1 MSTTKIPKGTKLRQL
16 KIDELSLVDRPA
28 NPGAFALL
36 TKRDTPAHSST
47 EDPAPMDQAQID
59 QLNKR
64 LDALATANETL
75 ATANETLSKTN
86 TELKTK
92 TEALEKSLEAV
103 TQKAQQLETERAEQN
118 RLTLAKSMV
127 QGTPIAP
134 EAVTKLL
141 TEVSATNLPVLQDIL
156 TKYRAALKTGAFA
169 ALGSSATGEEDG
181 EEMTVAKAQDKLEE
195 LAKDRVQKSGG
206 KVTAQQAYLEV
217 CSEHPDLY
225 NIAMDRG

>member
-64 LDALATANETL
+64 LDDLAKTNE
-75 ATANETLSKTN
+75 ALSKTN
-86 TELKTK
+86 TELQTK
-92 TEALEKSLEAV
+92 AEELSKSLEAV

-141 TEVSATNLPVLQDIL
+141 TEVSAANLPVLQDIL

-206 KVTAQQAYLEV
+206 KVTPQQAYLEV